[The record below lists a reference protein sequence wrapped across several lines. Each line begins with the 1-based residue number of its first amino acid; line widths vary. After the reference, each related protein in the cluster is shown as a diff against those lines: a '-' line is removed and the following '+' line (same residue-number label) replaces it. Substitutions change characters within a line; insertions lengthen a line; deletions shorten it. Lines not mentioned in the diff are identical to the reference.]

1 MKRFAIVLALLLC
14 GIAANAGVYLE
25 VKYGPWVTNV
35 SETGF
40 DVVWVTPDVSLA
52 AVAVFPDDGTSY
64 YAQVRPCFYETVVG
78 RRVARNYH
86 RIHVDGLQPGTD
98 YRYRIFGKEQLSI
111 DPSYA
116 LKYGGERDLCKEF
129 KVRTLDKKAE
139 SCEFSI
145 VNDIHANAE
154 RYRKLLAPLDRKE
167 TDFVVLN
174 GDMVNSSHKI
184 DTVIKYTYDVVKQ
197 YIAEL
202 PVFYVNGNHETRGSE
217 FHLLPNIV
225 GTPTGTYYYTFR
237 QGPVAFL
244 VLDGAEDKPDDSV
257 EYSGTADFDRYR
269 AEELEW
275 LKQAVKDPEFNSAPY
290 RIVFVHIPP
299 LARQDAWYGEKQ
311 LHDKFLPVLNEAGI
325 DIMFCAHM
333 HAFHYYEKGDFDN
346 AFPILVN
353 SNTDRVDVKAD
364 AKGISVKVVGENGE
378 IIKSTKL

>member
-64 YAQVRPCFYETVVG
+64 YAQVRPRFYETVVG
-78 RRVARNYH
+78 RRVARKYH

-116 LKYGGERDLCKEF
+116 LNYGGERDLCKEF

-311 LHDKFLPVLNEAGI
+311 LHDKFLPVLNEAKVDLMVSGHTHRTFYHPI
-325 DIMFCAHM
+325 QSD
-333 HAFHYYEKGDFDN
+333 GN
-346 AFPILVN
+346 NFPILEQGYDSAVRL
-353 SNTDRVDVKAD
+353 DLHQGHIAF
-364 AKGISVKVVGENGE
+364 KVVDRNGKVVME
-378 IIKSTKL
+378 R

>member
-64 YAQVRPCFYETVVG
+64 YAQVRPRFYETVVG

-116 LKYGGERDLCKEF
+116 LNYGGERDLCKEF

-225 GTPTGTYYYTFR
+225 GTPTGTYY
-237 QGPVAFL
+237 
-244 VLDGAEDKPDDSV
+244 
-257 EYSGTADFDRYR
+257 
-269 AEELEW
+269 
-275 LKQAVKDPEFNSAPY
+275 
-290 RIVFVHIPP
+290 
-299 LARQDAWYGEKQ
+299 
-311 LHDKFLPVLNEAGI
+311 
-325 DIMFCAHM
+325 
-333 HAFHYYEKGDFDN
+333 
-346 AFPILVN
+346 
-353 SNTDRVDVKAD
+353 
-364 AKGISVKVVGENGE
+364 
-378 IIKSTKL
+378 